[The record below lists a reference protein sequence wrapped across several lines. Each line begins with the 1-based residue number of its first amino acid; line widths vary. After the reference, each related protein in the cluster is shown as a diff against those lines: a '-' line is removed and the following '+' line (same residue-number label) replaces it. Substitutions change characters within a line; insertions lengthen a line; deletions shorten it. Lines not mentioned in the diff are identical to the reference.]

1 MYKRQVPDGRFSI
14 RRTAA
19 EAVGIFCPGSSTN
32 VNVTRIHG
40 AEGTD
45 ASQFRCYVGGG
56 DNNDTYNY
64 SPFNLELTPQE
75 RGGLFVN
82 GNYRLTDTVE
92 AYVTAFTNKTR
103 SRYIIAPLPLI
114 VDLKEPDAWIAD
126 RFLRYVGRK
135 PSATEAT
142 LFRAALSDPDGG
154 PHVVIRALLTGAEYA
169 SR

>member
-1 MYKRQVPDGRFSI
+1 VALAS
-14 RRTAA
+14 AA
-19 EAVGIFCPGSSTN
+19 AVLRGSSAGRAA
-32 VNVTRIHG
+32 VVDVLLDSG
-40 AEGTD
+40 E
-45 ASQFRCYVGGG
+45 
-56 DNNDTYNY
+56 
-64 SPFNLELTPQE
+64 
-75 RGGLFVN
+75 
-82 GNYRLTDTVE
+82 
-92 AYVTAFTNKTR
+92 
-103 SRYIIAPLPLI
+103 APLPLI